1 MMGLGERAGGRGRWS
16 DQRSPLGNPA
26 GPTTDDERIGDEPDQ
41 VTVTNPRSSGWGDVS
56 LRARAEE
63 DTMRLTVADAI
74 SPSYF
79 VAIAAVQLGFFR
91 QEGVDMEFVFAPPN
105 PSQALKDGAIDF
117 FGGSP
122 YTGLRTFHG
131 WRGGV
136 LLCALSHY
144 TYWFLAVRSDVKCE
158 RGDVSAVKGLR
169 LSASADPGL
178 TMKRLLEEA
187 GIDLRRDNVRI
198 VPSPRRTSPN
208 WAWDGVDAIEQGI
221 ADGYWGNGL
230 RADLG
235 VKRGIAKILLDVRR
249 GDGPP
254 AARHW
259 TFPALATTE
268 RLVKE
273 RPDIAPR
280 AVRAIVKTQRALRAD
295 PQLAAK
301 AAQRL
306 FPAEEAGLITDEVAR
321 DAPFYNPTISE
332 EMVAHISRF
341 AREIGA
347 LEGEVRY
354 GELVATQFAGLW
366 HR

>member
-1 MMGLGERAGGRGRWS
+1 
-16 DQRSPLGNPA
+16 
-26 GPTTDDERIGDEPDQ
+26 
-41 VTVTNPRSSGWGDVS
+41 
-56 LRARAEE
+56 
-63 DTMRLTVADAI
+63 MRLTVADAI

-79 VAIAAVQLGFFR
+79 VAIAAIQLGFFK
-91 QEGVDMEFVFAPPN
+91 QEGVDVEFVFSPPN

-122 YTGLRTFHG
+122 FTGLRSFPG

-144 TYWFLAVRSDVKCE
+144 TYWFLAIRSDIKCE
-158 RGDVSAVKGLR
+158 QGDVNAVKGLR

-178 TMKRLLEEA
+178 TMKRLLEEG
-187 GIDLRRDNVRI
+187 GIDLERDNVRI
-198 VPSPRRTSPN
+198 VPSPPRTSPN
-208 WAWDGVDAIEQGI
+208 WAWDGVDAIEQGVS
-221 ADGYWGNGL
+221 DGYWGNGL

-235 VKRGIAKILLDVRR
+235 VKRGIARILLDVRR

-259 TFPALATTE
+259 TFPALVTTE
-268 RLVKE
+268 RLVRE
-273 RPDIAPR
+273 HPDIAAG

-295 PQLAAK
+295 PPLAVK

-306 FPAEEAGLITDEVAR
+306 FPAEEASLIAYEVAR
-321 DAPFYNPTISE
+321 DAPFYDATITE
-332 EMVAHISRF
+332 EMVTHISGF

-347 LEGEVRY
+347 LGGEVSY
-354 GELVATQFAGLW
+354 KELVATQLAALW
-366 HR
+366 KG

>member
-1 MMGLGERAGGRGRWS
+1 
-16 DQRSPLGNPA
+16 
-26 GPTTDDERIGDEPDQ
+26 
-41 VTVTNPRSSGWGDVS
+41 
-56 LRARAEE
+56 
-63 DTMRLTVADAI
+63 MRLTVADAI

-79 VAIAAVQLGFFR
+79 VAIAAIQLGFFQ
-91 QEGVDMEFVFAPPN
+91 QEGVDMEFVFSPPN
-105 PSQALKDGAIDF
+105 PSQALKDGTLDF

-122 YTGLRTFHG
+122 YTGLRTFPG

-144 TYWFLAVRSDVKCE
+144 NYWFLAIRSDITCE

-178 TMKRLLEEA
+178 TLKRLLEEA
-187 GIDLRRDNVRI
+187 GIDLQRDNVRI

-208 WAWDGVDAIEQGI
+208 WAWDGVDAIVQGVS
-221 ADGYWGNGL
+221 DGYWGNGL

-254 AARHW
+254 AARPW
-259 TFPALATTE
+259 TFPALVTTE
-268 RLVKE
+268 RLVRE
-273 RPDIAPR
+273 HPDIAAG
-280 AVRAIVKTQRALRAD
+280 AVRAIVKAQRALRAS
-295 PQLAAK
+295 PSLAVK

-306 FPAEEAGLITDEVAR
+306 FPAEEASLIAYEVAR
-321 DAPFYNPTISE
+321 DAPFYDATISA
-332 EMVAHISRF
+332 EMVTHISRF

-347 LEGEVRY
+347 LEGQVRY
-354 GELVATQFAGLW
+354 DDVVATQFAALW
-366 HR
+366 KE

>member
-1 MMGLGERAGGRGRWS
+1 
-16 DQRSPLGNPA
+16 
-26 GPTTDDERIGDEPDQ
+26 
-41 VTVTNPRSSGWGDVS
+41 
-56 LRARAEE
+56 
-63 DTMRLTVADAI
+63 MRLTVADAI

-79 VAIAAVQLGFFR
+79 VAIAAIELGFFR
-91 QEGVDMEFVFAPPN
+91 QEGVDMEFVFSPPN
-105 PSQALKDGAIDF
+105 PSQALQDGTVDF

-122 YTGLRTFHG
+122 FTGLRAFPG
-131 WRGGV
+131 WRGGA
-136 LLCALSHY
+136 LLCALAHY
-144 TYWFLAVRSDVKCE
+144 NYWFLAVRSDITGE

-178 TMKRLLEEA
+178 TLKRLLEEA
-187 GIDLRRDNVRI
+187 GIDLQRDNVRI

-208 WAWDGVDAIEQGI
+208 WAWDGVDAIAQGVS
-221 ADGYWGNGL
+221 DGYWGNGL

-268 RLVKE
+268 RLVKQH
-273 RPDIAPR
+273 PDIAAG
-280 AVRAIVKTQRALRAD
+280 AVRAIVKTQRALRAN
-295 PQLAAK
+295 PQLAVK

-306 FPAEEAGLITDEVAR
+306 FPAEEASLIAYEVAR
-321 DAPFYNPTISE
+321 DAPFYHPTITE

-347 LEGEVRY
+347 LDGEVRY
-354 GELVATQFAGLW
+354 DELVATKLAALW
-366 HR
+366 NE

>member
-1 MMGLGERAGGRGRWS
+1 MATS
-16 DQRSPLGNPA
+16 
-26 GPTTDDERIGDEPDQ
+26 
-41 VTVTNPRSSGWGDVS
+41 
-56 LRARAEE
+56 
-63 DTMRLTVADAI
+63 MRLTVADAI

-79 VAIAAVQLGFFR
+79 VAIAAVELGFFQ
-91 QEGVDMEFVFAPPN
+91 QEGIEMEFVFSPPD
-105 PSQALKDGAIDF
+105 PSHAMRDGAIDF
-117 FGGSP
+117 IGGSP
-122 YTGLRTFHG
+122 YTSLRAFPG
-131 WRGGV
+131 WRGGA
-136 LLCALSHY
+136 LLCALSHDN
-144 TYWFLAVRSDVKCE
+144 YWFLAVRSDIKCE

-169 LSASADPGL
+169 LTASALPGL
-178 TMKRLLEEA
+178 TLKRLLEEA
-187 GIDLRRDNVRI
+187 GLDLQRDNVRI
-198 VPSPRRTSPN
+198 VPTRHRTSPN
-208 WAWDGVDAIEQGI
+208 WAWDGVDALEQGI

-235 VKRGIAKILLDVRR
+235 VKRGIAKILIDVRR

-273 RPDIAPR
+273 HPDIAAG

-295 PQLAAK
+295 PQLGAK

-306 FPAEEAGLITDEVAR
+306 FPAEEAGLIAYEVAR
-321 DAPFYNPTISE
+321 DASFYNATITE

-341 AREIGA
+341 AREIGT

-354 GELVATQFAGLW
+354 GELVATQFAPLW
-366 HR
+366 QG

>member
-1 MMGLGERAGGRGRWS
+1 
-16 DQRSPLGNPA
+16 
-26 GPTTDDERIGDEPDQ
+26 
-41 VTVTNPRSSGWGDVS
+41 
-56 LRARAEE
+56 
-63 DTMRLTVADAI
+63 MRLTVADAI

-91 QEGVDMEFVFAPPN
+91 EEGVDMEFVFTPAS
-105 PSQALKDGAIDF
+105 PSQALKDGAVDF

-122 YTGLRTFHG
+122 FTGLRTFPG

-144 TYWFLAVRSDVKCE
+144 TYWFLAVRSDITCE

-169 LSASADPGL
+169 LSAAVEPGL

-187 GIDLRRDNVRI
+187 GIDFARDNVRI
-198 VPSPRRTSPN
+198 VPTPPRTSPN
-208 WAWDGVDAIEQGI
+208 LAWDGVDALEQGI

-259 TFPALATTE
+259 TFPALVTTE
-268 RLVKE
+268 RLVKDQPE
-273 RPDIAPR
+273 VAAA
-280 AVRAIVKTQRALRAD
+280 AVRAIVKTLRALRAD
-295 PQLAAK
+295 PQLAVQ

-306 FPAEEAGLITDEVAR
+306 FPAEEASLIAFEGAR
-321 DAPFYNPTISE
+321 DAPFYDPTITE
-332 EMVAHISRF
+332 EMVANISRF
-341 AREIGA
+341 AREIGV
-347 LEGEVRY
+347 LEGEVTY
-354 GELVATQFAGLW
+354 DQVVATQFAPLW
-366 HR
+366 QK